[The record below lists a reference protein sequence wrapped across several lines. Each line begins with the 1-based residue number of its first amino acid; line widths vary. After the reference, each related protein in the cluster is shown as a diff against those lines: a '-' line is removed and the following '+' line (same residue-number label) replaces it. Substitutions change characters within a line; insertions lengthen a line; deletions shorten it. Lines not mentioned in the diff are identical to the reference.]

1 MALAQYSDVYWFPT
15 GTLATNIPAR
25 VFLHSANTLA
35 TLWADAAGTVPL
47 TNPLN
52 TSATG
57 RLEFWV
63 EEGRYWVH
71 LDSEAFEIAVGAA
84 VQPATQQDILDEV
97 ARADGAYAAL
107 LHAVRH
113 AAGGADPV
121 TLTMAQITGL
131 VAALA
136 AKVDDAGTVTDNAV
150 VRFDGASGVAIQNS
164 TVIIGDDGSLLISGN
179 LTDAGDLLV
188 RDSNTAPAKGY
199 RLRTSGGAL
208 DTEGA
213 GADWFWSM
221 FPNADF
227 TGTQRN
233 YFRMEAG
240 TALLHVLAETQFNA
254 SAFGAR
260 VHTLNGPANTV
271 GFHGAAPVGQATVT
285 GSRGGNAAL
294 ASLLTALAARGDIID
309 NTTA

>member
-1 MALAQYSDVYWFPT
+1 MALAQYSELFWFPS
-15 GTLATNIPAR
+15 GTLATSIPAR
-25 VFLHSANTLA
+25 VFQHATNTLA

-47 TNPLN
+47 ANPLS
-52 TSATG
+52 TSGTG
-57 RLEFWV
+57 RLEFWA
-63 EEGRYWVH
+63 EEGQYWVH
-71 LDSEAFEIAVGAA
+71 IDSEAFEIAVGAA
-84 VQPATQQDILDEV
+84 AQPATQQDITDEV
-97 ARADGAYAAL
+97 ARADTAYAPL
-107 LHAVRH
+107 VHAARH
-113 AAGGADPV
+113 TAGGADPV
-121 TLTMAQITGL
+121 TLTQAQITGL

-136 AKVDDAGTVTDNAV
+136 AKVAGPGSSTDSAV
-150 VRFDGASGVAIQNS
+150 ARFDGATGVVLQNS
-164 TVIIGDDGSLLISGN
+164 TVIIGDDGSVTITGN

-188 RDSNTAPAKGY
+188 RDSNTTPTKGY

-240 TALLHVLAETQFNA
+240 TGLLHVLAETQFNA

-260 VHTLNGPANTV
+260 VHTLNGPANTI
-271 GFHGAAPVGQATVT
+271 GFHGATPVGQATIT
-285 GSRGGNAAL
+285 GSRTDGTAL
-294 ASLLTALAARGDIID
+294 ASLLTALAARGDFVD